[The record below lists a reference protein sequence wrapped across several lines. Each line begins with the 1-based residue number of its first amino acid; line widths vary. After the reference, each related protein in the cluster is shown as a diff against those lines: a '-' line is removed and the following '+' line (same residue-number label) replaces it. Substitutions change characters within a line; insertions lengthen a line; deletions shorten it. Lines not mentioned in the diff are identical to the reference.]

1 MKHIK
6 SLLCAVLA
14 AAFILAPAAFAA
26 EQAGD
31 AANPAACSHI
41 YSSKPVATGTLYMD
55 QSSTQ
60 HIVTLYKTL
69 ECIRCGYLNT
79 EFGEPRSEYHERMMY
94 SAICGGTTHY
104 YRYKCNQCRRLMGE
118 TTVPCP
124 RPGNCPG
131 LPLSMIL
138 LPK

>member
-31 AANPAACSHI
+31 AANPAACSHSWGSETIFTYYESISTKKHNFVTAARSTCSKCGITKIRVIRSMEQNHHDALI
-41 YSSKPVATGTLYMD
+41 YKAV
-55 QSSTQ
+55 
-60 HIVTLYKTL
+60 
-69 ECIRCGYLNT
+69 
-79 EFGEPRSEYHERMMY
+79 
-94 SAICGGTTHY
+94 CGGEKHY
-104 YRYKCNQCRRLMGE
+104 YDYRCE
-118 TTVPCP
+118 TCLGYMYTITVPCP